1 MTAKEGTLH
10 LQASGRWAIM
20 RPGREPF
27 ELTSGD
33 IFRVEVG
40 GKLQITCMEHLWGGY
55 YSVDG
60 YKLRD
65 GMRAA
70 IGVEALPRK
79 KAKISD
85 QGKLCRLPVGGW
97 AIAAPGLEPV
107 AIVAGEIFEIQVRG
121 VWWRARMNAN
131 GTAEGERFARGQ
143 LRLFRGWPVPV
154 ELREGLRAGFFD
166 GREKFANP
174 LTE

>member
-1 MTAKEGTLH
+1 MADKEGTLH

-20 RPGREPF
+20 RTGREPF

-33 IFRVEVG
+33 VFRVEVG
-40 GKLQITCMEHLWGGY
+40 GKLQVTRMGHLWGEGY

-79 KAKISD
+79 KARMSD
-85 QGKLCRLPVGGW
+85 QGKLCRLSAGGW
-97 AIAAPGLEPV
+97 AIVAPGRSPV
-107 AIVAGEIFEIQVRG
+107 AIVEGEVFELEVRG
-121 VWWRARMNAN
+121 KRWRAKMKSD
-131 GTAEGERFARGQ
+131 GTAEGIRVVGGHISR
-143 LRLFRGWPVPV
+143 VPV
-154 ELREGLRAGFFD
+154 ALRAGLRAGFFD
-166 GREKFANP
+166 GRERYAKP